1 MKEGAENHGLK
12 EAEDTTR
19 DFQSEGEKAK
29 EIPRGVLEG
38 REMGLVW
45 TPRECRGAVIMK
57 VTDFSTGRELRR

>member
-1 MKEGAENHGLK
+1 MKCWFCTACVLSQMKEGTENHVLK

-38 REMGLVW
+38 R
-45 TPRECRGAVIMK
+45 
-57 VTDFSTGRELRR
+57 